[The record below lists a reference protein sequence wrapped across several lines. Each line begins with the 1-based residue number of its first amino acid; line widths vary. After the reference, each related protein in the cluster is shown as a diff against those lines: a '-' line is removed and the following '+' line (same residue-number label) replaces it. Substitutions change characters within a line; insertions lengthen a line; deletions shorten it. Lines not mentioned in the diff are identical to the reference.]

1 MFDLLFII
9 VYSNK
14 LYLLSYINVVQLS
27 ASFVKH
33 LQVFNFYFRLH
44 KIHICSL
51 VKESTQKDVFTLDTQ
66 NHSSHRGNI
75 YSLNN

>member
-44 KIHICSL
+44 VPHISSL

-66 NHSSHRGNI
+66 NHSTHRGII
-75 YSLNN
+75 YSLKN